1 MADYKKMYLTLFHA
15 TEQAIERLSQLPVP
29 DSEIALRSEVISLL
43 AQGQQQCED
52 IYIETTDHI

>member
-1 MADYKKMYLTLFHA
+1 MPDYQKMYYALFHA

-29 DSEIALRSEVISLL
+29 DSEIALRSEVITLL

-52 IYIETTDHI
+52 IYIETDD

>member
-1 MADYKKMYLTLFHA
+1 MADYKKMYLALFHA

-43 AQGQQQCED
+43 AQGQRQCED
-52 IYIETTDHI
+52 IYIETDD

>member
-1 MADYKKMYLTLFHA
+1 MPDYQKLYYALFHA

-29 DSEIALRSEVISLL
+29 DSEIALRSEVITLL

-52 IYIETTDHI
+52 IYIDTAE

>member
-1 MADYKKMYLTLFHA
+1 MADYKKMYLALFHA

-29 DSEIALRSEVISLL
+29 DSEIALHSEVITLL

-52 IYIETTDHI
+52 IYTETDD

>member
-1 MADYKKMYLTLFHA
+1 MADYKKMYLALFHA
-15 TEQAIERLSQLPVP
+15 TEQAIKRLSQLPVP

-52 IYIETTDHI
+52 IYIETDE

>member
-1 MADYKKMYLTLFHA
+1 MPDYQKMYYALFHA

-29 DSEIALRSEVISLL
+29 DSEIALRSEVITLL

-52 IYIETTDHI
+52 IYIETDE

>member
-1 MADYKKMYLTLFHA
+1 MANYKKMYLTLFHA

-52 IYIETTDHI
+52 IYIETDE

>member
-29 DSEIALRSEVISLL
+29 DSEIALRSEVITLL
-43 AQGQQQCED
+43 AQVQQQCEE
-52 IYIETTDHI
+52 IYIETDE